1 MKLLRPLTGAM
12 FAAAIATPACAD
24 LFGDVV
30 KIVTAPI
37 VVPVQATVDVLQGRD
52 PTRSAN
58 EAAQAAGRT
67 LNNGLN
73 AAQQVHNQILN
84 VPRTAIAN
92 NFGGDWLQ
100 TYDTLTASQ
109 RVQTE
114 MGFTGGRFLGHCL
127 ETTQCNPNQIVAMP
141 VAASLRDAYKVY
153 MPYSTPLDPRAQ
165 AILGRV
171 MPMSIV
177 AGARIAIGNAP
188 NFTLPGFLNY
198 GHERFGSGHAV
209 TIGNLMIFSR
219 PLNSNSLDDWNWL
232 LHELHHIEQ
241 YSGYSGN
248 VMESIDGFSV
258 DYVYHYNSMEN
269 EAQAAADQRQAML
282 NQMCQWGGC

>member
-1 MKLLRPLTGAM
+1 MKLKLFT
-12 FAAAIATPACAD
+12 AILLGGIAITPAQAD

-37 VVPVQATVDVLQGRD
+37 TVPIQATADVLQGRD

-73 AAQQVHNQILN
+73 AAQQVHQQIVG
-84 VPRTAIAN
+84 VPRAVISN
-92 NFGGDWLQ
+92 NFGGDWLNA
-100 TYDTLTASQ
+100 YDVLTASQ

-114 MGFTGGRFLGHCL
+114 MGFTGGRFLGLCL
-127 ETTQCNPNQIVAMP
+127 QTSQCNPNQIVAMP
-141 VAASLRDAYKVY
+141 VAASLRDAYKLY
-153 MPYSTPLDPRAQ
+153 LPYSTPLDPRAQ
-165 AILGRV
+165 AILSRV
-171 MPMSIV
+171 MPMGIV
-177 AGARIAIGNAP
+177 SGARIAIGNTP

-219 PLNSNSLDDWNWL
+219 PLNSNSLEDWNWL
-232 LHELHHIEQ
+232 LHELRHIEQ

-248 VMESIDGFSV
+248 VMEAIDGFSV
-258 DYVYHYNSMEN
+258 NYVYHYKSIEN
-269 EAQAAADQRQAML
+269 DAQGAADQRQSML
-282 NQMCQWGGC
+282 SQMCQWGGC